1 MTVQGSLYRSMRPAF
16 RGPWCRRA
24 ILALA
29 VASLA
34 LAAGEEPSQ
43 DLRQMSLEEILKV
56 KLTVATRT
64 ETTLEE
70 APSVVSVI
78 TAEDIRRMGARDLR
92 DVIRTVPGFE
102 LGIRSLGYPEFG
114 LRGIMTDNSEKVQIL
129 LDGQPV
135 NEDLEGSGTVVFGDL
150 ALDNVERIEIIRGP
164 GSALSAPMPSWAS
177 SASSPRP
184 RPHRARP

>member
-135 NEDLEGSGTVVFGDL
+135 NEDLEGSAPSSSATSPWTTWSGSRSS
-150 ALDNVERIEIIRGP
+150 AAP
-164 GSALSAPMPSWAS
+164 GRPCTAPMPSWAS